1 MPLTSTVAFSVSGN
15 QTSALDLGTAS
26 FPFTLSQNVS
36 LASGTGASQAD
47 RVFSDTRTLTASATE
62 NLDLAGVLTDAFGA
76 TITFVTI
83 KAVIIRAAAANNVAN
98 FVQVTRPASNGVALF
113 IAASDGIALAPGYTF
128 AWFGS
133 GTGVTVTAA
142 TGDILTV
149 TNGAG
154 TNSVTYDVVIIGT
167 SA

>member
-1 MPLTSTVAFSVSGN
+1 MALTSTIELNVTGT
-15 QTSALDLGTAS
+15 QTNALDLGTALS
-26 FPFTLSQNVS
+26 PFSLSS
-36 LASGTGASQAD
+36 LASLTSGTAAGMAD
-47 RVFSDTRTLTASATE
+47 RVFTDTRTLGASATE

-83 KAVIIRAAAANNVAN
+83 KAVIVRAAAANNVAN
-98 FVQVTRPASNGVALF
+98 PVQVTRPASNGVPLF

-142 TGDILTV
+142 TGDIITV

-154 TNSVTYDVVIIGT
+154 TNSVNYDVIIIGT